1 MEFLFHELRTTAVKL
16 NSVRKK
22 IFFFRYLRFY
32 NSIIFIFH
40 CHQVNTHVDKK
51 RNKTMSEQDKKVLA
65 ETTPQSVEGNEKKLS
80 AKELKEL
87 KKKEKAAKRAAQKEA
102 NGITPEQQK
111 KLAEQKIEKKKQ
123 QQQQSSAA
131 SLKKQANQ
139 GTKKEERRVPA
150 VFGHLETREQRNA
163 STSSSS
169 SSTISNIIHPAILS
183 LTLKY
188 SNYKVVGS
196 SSRLKNMLLAFKQV
210 VQDYSTPENTTLTR
224 HLTAHLSNQIEYLK
238 TGRPLSVSMGNAI
251 RWLKQEISVISID
264 TSDAQAKET
273 LCTKIDDFI
282 KEKIELSDTLIVDSA
297 SRHIVNGTTILT
309 YGHSQVLEELFKY
322 CVLEQNKKF
331 NLIVVDSRP
340 LFEGKSMVRN
350 LINTYLDDE
359 DQEDAPDEFASV
371 SSRGAR
377 VKVPITKDYISIQ
390 YALINSLSS
399 TLLDDVDCVFLG
411 AHAML
416 SNGRLYS
423 RVGTALVAMM
433 CHTRNIPVLT
443 CCESIK
449 FSEKVQLDS
458 ITTNELGDS
467 EDLIY
472 DIHSMKLSSKKSFA
486 LEQFLKETESEKKIA
501 EKPSKGKGD
510 QSGEDDKENEDNSLE
525 NWKELENLSV
535 VNILYDLTPPEYI
548 NKVITELG
556 ALPPSSV
563 PVILREYKNT

>member
-1 MEFLFHELRTTAVKL
+1 MAEPEKKELTQA
-16 NSVRKK
+16 
-22 IFFFRYLRFY
+22 
-32 NSIIFIFH
+32 
-40 CHQVNTHVDKK
+40 
-51 RNKTMSEQDKKVLA
+51 A
-65 ETTPQSVEGNEKKLS
+65 PQSADSGVKKLS

-102 NGITPEQQK
+102 NGISPEQQK

-123 QQQQSSAA
+123 QQQQQQSNA
-131 SLKKQANQ
+131 SLKKQSSQ
-139 GTKKEERRVPA
+139 GTKREERNVPA

-163 STSSSS
+163 STAAPSSNA
-169 SSTISNIIHPAILS
+169 ISNLVHPAILS

-210 VQDYSTPENTTLTR
+210 VHDYSTPENTTLTR

-264 TSDAQAKET
+264 TSEAQAKET

-297 SRHIVNGTTILT
+297 SRHIVNGSTILT

-340 LFEGKSMVRN
+340 LFEGKRMVRN
-350 LINTYLDDE
+350 LINKYLEDDQDNH
-359 DQEDAPDEFASV
+359 DQPDEFASV
-371 SSRGAR
+371 NSKTAH
-377 VKVPITKDYISIQ
+377 VKIPITKNHISIQ

-458 ITTNELGDS
+458 ITTNELGDAD
-467 EDLIY
+467 DLIQ
-472 DIHSMKLSSKKSFA
+472 DIDCMKLSAKKSFA
-486 LEQFLKETESEKKIA
+486 LEQFLKETQPEKKTP
-501 EKPSKGKGD
+501 EKSGKGN
-510 QSGEDDKENEDNSLE
+510 QSGEEEKEGDDSSLE
-525 NWKELENLSV
+525 NWKEIANLSV

-548 NKVITELG
+548 NKIITELG